1 MKAKSK
7 NTMKENVVVTDVEV
21 LEEVA
26 EVEQE
31 EVVVEDVVDV
41 AKEEVLEAKLKS
53 LEQKQHLREE
63 TIQDLDKKEDHIVEQ
78 MVSKMMIVKV
88 VTKLKEEEVEITI
101 LMIKE
106 VKNTITMKEHQVD
119 TKNKMKEVLKVDP
132 EVAKEITSIKIDK
145 KEVELKAV
153 TQMRV
158 ELEEET
164 EVLANKMLM
173 TNQHLVEQEEEP
185 KEEALVEEKE
195 K

>member
-1 MKAKSK
+1 MK
-7 NTMKENVVVTDVEV
+7 
-21 LEEVA
+21 
-26 EVEQE
+26 
-31 EVVVEDVVDV
+31 
-41 AKEEVLEAKLKS
+41 
-53 LEQKQHLREE
+53 EE
-63 TIQDLDKKEDHIVEQ
+63 TIQDPDKKEDHIVEQ

-119 TKNKMKEVLKVDP
+119 TKDKMKEVLKVDP
-132 EVAKEITSIKIDK
+132 EVAKEITTIKIDQE
-145 KEVELKAV
+145 EVELKAV
-153 TQMRV
+153 TSMRV

-164 EVLANKMLM
+164 ELLDHKMLM
-173 TNQHLVEQEEEP
+173 TNQQLVEQEEEP

>member
-1 MKAKSK
+1 
-7 NTMKENVVVTDVEV
+7 
-21 LEEVA
+21 
-26 EVEQE
+26 
-31 EVVVEDVVDV
+31 
-41 AKEEVLEAKLKS
+41 
-53 LEQKQHLREE
+53 
-63 TIQDLDKKEDHIVEQ
+63 
-78 MVSKMMIVKV
+78 VSKMEIVKV

-173 TNQHLVEQEEEP
+173 TNQHLVEQEEVP